1 MRFTGYRKRKSS
13 YSCGRVSKFTS
24 LVRRAEEENADGR
37 SMEVG
42 IIRTSEGEDE
52 CLGSISC
59 DSKKTKIDY

>member
-1 MRFTGYRKRKSS
+1 MRFISYRKKKPNYDCS
-13 YSCGRVSKFTS
+13 RVGECAP
-24 LVRRAEEENADGR
+24 LMRCAEEENADRR

-42 IIRTSEGEDE
+42 IIRMGRGEDE